1 MKLPIVAAL
10 LLGLCAGACSDP
22 IRTRAVDELGG
33 EDPATPV
40 GPLHRPG
47 QPCLVCHGADGPAE
61 SRFSLAGTVYQ
72 LPDTVEPLGD
82 VTVRFIDST
91 GAQYRVV
98 SNCAGNFYVGA
109 ANFEPAWPVWMKIE
123 WKSLSQEM
131 ISPSFREGS
140 CAECHQDPATPSTAG
155 HLYVG
160 DEQTTFPHEAC
171 E

>member
-1 MKLPIVAAL
+1 MKRIAAL
-10 LLGLCAGACSDP
+10 FVGLCAAACSDP
-22 IRTRAVDELGG
+22 VRTRAVDDLGG

-47 QPCLVCHGADGPAE
+47 QPCLACHGSDGPAE

-72 LPDTVEPLGD
+72 RSDALDPLDGA
-82 VTVRFIDST
+82 TVRFIDST

-109 ANFEPAWPVWMKIE
+109 DNYEPAWPVWMKIE
-123 WKSLSQEM
+123 WKALSQEM
-131 ISPSFREGS
+131 VSPSFREGS
-140 CAECHQDPATPSTAG
+140 CGACHKDPATPAMVG

-160 DEQTTFPHEAC
+160 DDQTTFPHEVC
-171 E
+171 K